1 MNAVEDPASG
11 VAPPA
16 RYTRAVQREG
26 RLPVTTKLFQA
37 FGALPGAVKDW
48 AFNTFLLLFYNQ
60 VLGLPASWAGV
71 ALMIAVFVD
80 AITDPAVGSF
90 SDGLVTK
97 WGRRHPLM
105 YASIVPMALTLY
117 LLFSPPAGLGQGGLF
132 IWLLAFAI
140 GSRVAMTFFA
150 IPWAAMFP
158 ELTDDYVERSEVL
171 AWRYGFGI
179 MSVALVTALSFS
191 FIFPASDGFAV
202 GQLNP
207 SSYARFAPFLALLVA
222 GVALAT
228 TLLTHRE
235 IKYIRQPVAKSVF
248 SVRTVIADLFETLRN
263 RNFLLLFIGLLF
275 SHTLTGT
282 VEAMRIYLSTYFW
295 GFTPDDLRWFALAAL
310 GAFAALFIIPYLNRR
325 FDKRTLLIATMT
337 ISILD
342 GAVIV
347 SLRFLDILP
356 PNGDPMLLRIILVNE
371 VFRGFVSV
379 IIGTMFISMV
389 ADTIDEQELRTGQRQ
404 EGVFSAA
411 IGFSG
416 KAISGFGILIAGLL
430 LDLVIGF
437 PQGAQ
442 PDTLAQPVVT
452 RLGLVM
458 GYLLPFL
465 YFLPLML
472 IRTYRLSRA
481 KHAEILDTLAARGRA
496 GDPPREEALLA
507 SRPQPE

>member
-1 MNAVEDPASG
+1 MNAEHSG
-11 VAPPA
+11 TTAT
-16 RYTRAVQREG
+16 RYVRAAERTG

-60 VLGLPASWAGV
+60 VLGLPASWAGM

-90 SDGLVTK
+90 SDGLVTR

-105 YASIVPMALTLY
+105 YASIIPIAITLY
-117 LLFSPPAGLGQGGLF
+117 LLFSPPAGLGVSSLF
-132 IWLLAFAI
+132 GWLLTFAI
-140 GSRVAMTFFA
+140 ASRVAMTFFA

-158 ELTDDYVERSEVL
+158 ELTDNYVERSEVL

-179 MSVALVTALSFS
+179 MSVALVTALTFS
-191 FIFPASDGFAV
+191 FVFPSAPGFEV

-207 SSYARFAPFLALLVA
+207 VGYERFAPALALLVA
-222 GVALAT
+222 GVAFAT
-228 TLLTHRE
+228 AALTHRE
-235 IKYIRQPVAKSVF
+235 IKYIRQPVAKTRFGVARVLS
-248 SVRTVIADLFETLRN
+248 DLFETLKN

-295 GFTPDDLRWFALAAL
+295 GFTPDDLRWFALAAV

-325 FDKRTLLIATMT
+325 FDKRTLLVATMT

-342 GAVIV
+342 GAVII

-356 PNGDPMLLRIILVNE
+356 PNGDPMLLWIILINE
-371 VFRGFVSV
+371 IFRGFVSV

-430 LDLVIGF
+430 LDLVINF

-442 PDTLAQPVVT
+442 PDTLGEPVIT

-472 IRTYRLSRA
+472 IRTYALSRA
-481 KHAEILDTLAARGRA
+481 RHGEILEQLAQRNAERPA
-496 GDPPREEALLA
+496 A
-507 SRPQPE
+507 SATMEVASEGPA

>member
-1 MNAVEDPASG
+1 MDTTRAPEGDSPRYLRAVE
-11 VAPPA
+11 
-16 RYTRAVQREG
+16 RKG
-26 RLPVTTKLFQA
+26 RLPVSTKLFQA

-60 VLGLPASWAGV
+60 VLGLPASWAGG

-80 AITDPAVGSF
+80 AITDPAVGSL
-90 SDGLVTK
+90 SDGLVTR

-105 YASIVPMALTLY
+105 YASVIPIGLSLY
-117 LLFSPPAGLGQGGLF
+117 LLFSPPDGLTPSQLF
-132 IWLLAFAI
+132 GWLLVFAVA
-140 GSRVAMTFFA
+140 SRVAMTFFA

-158 ELTDDYVERSEVL
+158 ELTDNYVERSEVL

-179 MSVALVTALSFS
+179 ISVALVTALTFS
-191 FIFPASDGFAV
+191 FVFPGTPDFEV

-207 SSYARFAPFLALLVA
+207 AGYERFAPALALLVS

-228 TLLTHRE
+228 ALLTHRE
-235 IKYIRQPVAKSVF
+235 IKYIRQPVAKSRF
-248 SVRTVIADLFETLRN
+248 GLSRILADLFATLRN
-263 RNFLLLFIGLLF
+263 RNFLLLFVGLLF

-295 GFTPDDLRWFALAAL
+295 GFTPTDLRWFALAAI
-310 GAFAALFIIPYLNRR
+310 GAFAALFIIPFLNRK
-325 FDKRTLLIATMT
+325 FDKKTLLVATMT

-342 GAVIV
+342 GAVII

-356 PNGDPMLLRIILVNE
+356 PNGDPMLLWIILANE
-371 VFRGFVSV
+371 VFRGFVAV

-411 IGFSG
+411 IGFSA
-416 KAISGFGILIAGLL
+416 KAISGLGILFAGLL

-437 PQGAQ
+437 PRDAT
-442 PDTLAQPVVT
+442 PDTLADPVVT
-452 RLGLVM
+452 RLGMVM

-465 YFLPLML
+465 YFLPLSL
-472 IRTYRLSRA
+472 IRTYALTRQRHS
-481 KHAEILDTLAARGRA
+481 EILDQ
-496 GDPPREEALLA
+496 LA
-507 SRPQPE
+507 SRGAHNRATDKAMEVASKRSAG

>member
-1 MNAVEDPASG
+1 MAN
-11 VAPPA
+11 
-16 RYTRAVQREG
+16 YTRAVERQG

-37 FGALPGAVKDW
+37 FGALPNAVKDW
-48 AFNTFLLLFYNQ
+48 AFATFLLLFYNQ
-60 VLGLPASWAGV
+60 VLGLPASLAGI

-90 SDGLVTK
+90 SDGLVTR

-105 YASIVPMALTLY
+105 YASVVPLAITLY
-117 LLFSPPAGLGQGGLF
+117 FLFSPPAGLGEAGLF
-132 IWLLAFAI
+132 AWLLTFAI
-140 GSRVAMTFFA
+140 ASRVAMTLFA

-158 ELTDDYVERSEVL
+158 ELTDNYVERSEVL

-179 MSVALVTALSFS
+179 ISVALVTAISFS
-191 FIFPASDGFAV
+191 FIFPSSAAYQV
-202 GQLNP
+202 GQLDP
-207 SSYARFAPFLALLVA
+207 AAYARFAPFLALLVA
-222 GVALAT
+222 GVALLT
-228 TLLTHRE
+228 SLLTHRE
-235 IKYIRQPVAKSVF
+235 IKFIRQPVAKSRF
-248 SVRTVIADLFETLRN
+248 TAWTVIGDLRETLRN

-282 VEAMRIYLSTYFW
+282 VEALRIYLSTYFW
-295 GFTPDDLRWFALAAL
+295 GFGPSELRWFALAAL
-310 GAFAALFIIPYLNRR
+310 GAFAALFIIPFLNRR
-325 FDKRTLLIATMT
+325 FDKRTLLVATMT

-342 GAVIV
+342 GMVII

-356 PNGDPMLLRIILVNE
+356 PNGDPMLLVVILANE

-430 LDLVIGF
+430 LDAVIGF

-442 PDTLAQPVVT
+442 PNTLAEPVIT
-452 RLGLVM
+452 RLGIVM

-465 YFLPLML
+465 YFLPLAL
-472 IRTYRLSRA
+472 VRTFNITRQ
-481 KHAEILDTLAARGRA
+481 KHASILHALAARGQA
-496 GDPPREEALLA
+496 GDPVGEEAMTAPRSLA
-507 SRPQPE
+507 PAAEKE

>member
-1 MNAVEDPASG
+1 MNDSSDRPS
-11 VAPPA
+11 APLT
-16 RYTRAVQREG
+16 RYTRAVVREG

-48 AFNTFLLLFYNQ
+48 AFSTFLLLFYNQ
-60 VLGLPASWAGV
+60 VLGLPASWAGA
-71 ALMIAVFVD
+71 ALMVAVFVD

-90 SDGLVTK
+90 SDGLVTR

-105 YASIVPMALTLY
+105 YASIIPLGITLY
-117 LLFSPPAGLGQGGLF
+117 LLFSPPDGLSQIGLF
-132 IWLLAFAI
+132 AWLLTFAI
-140 GSRVAMTFFA
+140 ACRVAMTFFA

-158 ELTDDYVERSEVL
+158 ELTDNYVERSEVL

-179 MSVALVTALSFS
+179 ISVALVTALTFN
-191 FIFPASDGFAV
+191 FVFPSTPDFPV

-207 SSYARFAPFLALLVA
+207 VGYERFAPFLALLVA

-228 TLLTHRE
+228 ALLTHRE
-235 IKYIRQPVAKSVF
+235 IKYIRQPAQKSDF
-248 SVRTVIADLFETLRN
+248 GVRRILSDLIETLRN

-282 VEAMRIYLSTYFW
+282 VEAMRIYLTTYFW

-310 GAFAALFIIPYLNRR
+310 GAFTALFVIPTLNRR
-325 FDKRTLLIATMT
+325 FDKRTLLVATMT
-337 ISILD
+337 LSILD
-342 GAVIV
+342 GAVII

-356 PNGDPMLLRIILVNE
+356 PNGDPMLLKIILINE
-371 VFRGFVSV
+371 VFRGFISV

-416 KAISGFGILIAGLL
+416 KAISGFGILIAGIL

-442 PDTLAQPVVT
+442 PDDLAQPVIT

-458 GYLLPFL
+458 GYMLPFL
-465 YFLPLML
+465 YFLPLAL
-472 IRTYRLSRA
+472 VRTYSLSRRE
-481 KHAEILDTLAARGRA
+481 HGEILEQLAQRA
-496 GDPPREEALLA
+496 GEEHPAPETMEVA
-507 SRPQPE
+507 SEGPAE

>member
-1 MNAVEDPASG
+1 MTDPSD
-11 VAPPA
+11 PPATAA
-16 RYTRAVQREG
+16 RYTRAVEREG

-48 AFNTFLLLFYNQ
+48 AFATFLLLFYNQ
-60 VLGLPASWAGV
+60 VLGLSAAWAGA

-80 AITDPAVGSF
+80 AITDPAVGSY
-90 SDGLVTK
+90 SDGLVSR

-105 YASIVPMALTLY
+105 YASVLPMAATLY
-117 LLFSPPAGLGQGGLF
+117 LLFSPPDGLGQWGLF
-132 IWLLAFAI
+132 AWLLTFAI
-140 GSRVAMTFFA
+140 ASRVAMTFFA

-179 MSVALVTALSFS
+179 MSVALVTALSFT
-191 FIFPASDGFAV
+191 FVFPSTPEFEV

-207 SSYARFAPFLALLVA
+207 VGYARFAPFVALLVA
-222 GVALAT
+222 GMALAT
-228 TLLTHRE
+228 ALLTHRE
-235 IKYIRQPVAKSVF
+235 IKYIRQPAAKSRFAVG
-248 SVRTVIADLFETLRN
+248 TVLADLKETLTN

-282 VEAMRIYLSTYFW
+282 VEAMRIYLTTYFW
-295 GFTPDDLRWFALAAL
+295 GFTPDDLRWFALAAV
-310 GAFAALFIIPYLNRR
+310 GAFAALFIIPTLNRR

-337 ISILD
+337 LSILD
-342 GAVIV
+342 GAVII

-356 PNGDPMLLRIILVNE
+356 PNGDPALLWIILVNE

-416 KAISGFGILIAGLL
+416 KAISGFGILFAGLL
-430 LDLVIGF
+430 LDLVIAF
-437 PQGAQ
+437 PQGAG
-442 PDTLAQPVVT
+442 PDDLAEPVTV

-465 YFLPLML
+465 YFLPLAL
-472 IRTYRLSRA
+472 VRTYNLSRT
-481 KHAEILDTLAARGRA
+481 KHAEILGRLADRQA
-496 GDPPREEALLA
+496 EAPAVAPMTTVA
-507 SRPQPE
+507 SEGPAV